1 MKVTKKAI
9 NKALPNIRYFDRW
22 YVPHGFAGL
31 MPENASTLSS
41 VIFRVD
47 EDGALIERDYGVGDA
62 YEREDYYMDGCCVEA
77 SSVITEWMDGEIS
90 RKDVVD
96 EVQRLFAK
104 WEEKEKY
111 FSELE
116 NL

>member
-9 NKALPNIRYFDRW
+9 NKALPSIRYFNKW
-22 YVPHGFAGL
+22 YVPLGFIGL
-31 MPENASTLSS
+31 MPKNVSTLAS

-47 EDGALIERDYGVGDA
+47 KDGDVIERDYAVGDA
-62 YEREDYYMDGCCVEA
+62 CEREDYYMDGCCVEA
-77 SSVITEWMDGEIS
+77 SSVIAEWMYGEIS

-96 EVQRLFAK
+96 EVQLLFTK

>member
-9 NKALPNIRYFDRW
+9 NKALPSVRFFNKA
-22 YVPHGFAGL
+22 YVPFGFSGVI
-31 MPENASTLSS
+31 PENAFTMAS
-41 VIFRVD
+41 VVFRVD
-47 EDGALIERDYGVGDA
+47 ENGDVIERDYAVGDA

-96 EVQRLFAK
+96 EVQRLFTK

-111 FSELE
+111 FSELK

>member
-9 NKALPNIRYFDRW
+9 NKALPSIRYFNRNF
-22 YVPHGFAGL
+22 VTLGFAGI
-31 MPENASTLSS
+31 PPKNAHTLAS
-41 VIFRVD
+41 VVFRVNG
-47 EDGALIERDYGVGDA
+47 EDVVARDYAIGES

-77 SSVITEWMDGEIS
+77 ASVITEWMRGEIS

-104 WEEKEKY
+104 WRKKNEWE
-111 FSELE
+111 
-116 NL
+116 

>member
-1 MKVTKKAI
+1 MVCPTWI
-9 NKALPNIRYFDRW
+9 YRSD
-22 YVPHGFAGL
+22 AGKRIH
-31 MPENASTLSS
+31 TGVRRLSS
-41 VIFRVD
+41 GRNGDV
-47 EDGALIERDYGVGDA
+47 IERDYAVGDA
-62 YEREDYYMDGCCVEA
+62 CEREDYYMDGCCVEA

-96 EVQRLFAK
+96 EVQRLFTK

-111 FSELE
+111 FRELE